1 MEPRTDNIEHILNG
15 HLTHLSNDDIAV
27 ILAELVNTI
36 KNQEKRIKEL
46 ESELYSVGGVAD
58 PEYTSSVIDGSK
70 ILHVK
75 GEL

>member
-70 ILHVK
+70 IWHVK

>member
-1 MEPRTDNIEHILNG
+1 MNIKTENIERIMEG
-15 HLTHLSNDDIAV
+15 HTTHLSNDDITI

-70 ILHVK
+70 IWHVK